1 MSNFK
6 IQMSNKCQIL
16 KSDPEIEDTV
26 REIITDD
33 ITYSN
38 E

>member
-26 REIITDD
+26 RETITGDV
-33 ITYSN
+33 TCFN
-38 E
+38 K